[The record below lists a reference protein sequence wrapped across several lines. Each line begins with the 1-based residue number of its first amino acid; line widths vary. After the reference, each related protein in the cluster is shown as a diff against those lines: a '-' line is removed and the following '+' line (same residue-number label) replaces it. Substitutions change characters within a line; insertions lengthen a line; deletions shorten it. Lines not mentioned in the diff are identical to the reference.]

1 MEKKINSFLFYKISA
16 FMILSWICHFYC
28 DTRTVNKFL
37 DENWTPCRRLDTR
50 NYRLLAKYKQNK
62 DSNNLDLK
70 GDKPFSG
77 EEYKETNRLYNGSPL
92 NKAQYYTEI
101 IDYDNG
107 MFDGKQF
114 HFEKKLIKKKDY
126 DDLLEKKRR
135 ICDIALKK
143 IKFRKYRYGAFITF
157 LFFLFAIGLPIL
169 QHFKYL
175 KSAGEWLIKTA
186 LDLDNVWTAVEGVL
200 KGAKEYFFLISFG
213 ILMFILSVLL
223 VIALY
228 KLLINNEKY
237 NKIKLMSELN
247 E

>member
-1 MEKKINSFLFYKISA
+1 MEQKINSTLFFKISA
-16 FMILSWICHFYC
+16 FMILSWICHFCC
-28 DTRTVNKFL
+28 DTRTNNKL
-37 DENWTPCRRLDTR
+37 LIEKWTPCRRLNTR
-50 NYRLLAKYKQNK
+50 SYRLLAKYKKNK
-62 DSNNLDLK
+62 DSNTLDLK
-70 GDKPFSG
+70 EDKPFNG
-77 EEYKETNRLYNGSPL
+77 DRNKGKNRQSNRSPL
-92 NKAQYYTEI
+92 NKAQYYTEV

-107 MFDGKQF
+107 MFDGKYF

-143 IKFRKYRYGAFITF
+143 IKFRKYRYGAFMTF

-175 KSAGEWLIKTA
+175 KAAGDKIKTA
-186 LDLDNVWTAVEGVL
+186 LTLGTVWTAVEGVL
-200 KGAKEYFFLISFG
+200 NGAKEYFFLISFG

-223 VIALY
+223 LIALY

-237 NKIKLMSELN
+237 KKFKLMAE
-247 E
+247 